1 MKLEDK
7 NDKRKKKIKPAGPA
21 TWFSAHPR
29 SSSVRPISTF
39 ITHRPNLICLA
50 QHWGAPTTGST
61 RQSHG
66 RGHLL
71 SLVHALWAQCGGHTS
86 KCMQTRARVR
96 FRGLCQ
102 VGRLV
107 SCFFPNR
114 KHRDP
119 LNSRPQ
125 NLGSALSS
133 QVVTNARQASDRIPV
148 IPARISTGRTRA
160 LGIKSSR
167 SRDLLLLHLLRH
179 EPKSCCGAQRTME
192 DRGSPNREGSAPPY
206 LAFTADLESADGRGC
221 RATVLP
227 SPSQAY
233 RRHC

>member
-71 SLVHALWAQCGGHTS
+71 SLVHASWARCGGHTS

-102 VGRLV
+102 VGSPCQSFL
-107 SCFFPNR
+107 
-114 KHRDP
+114 
-119 LNSRPQ
+119 PQ
-125 NLGSALSS
+125 
-133 QVVTNARQASDRIPV
+133 Q
-148 IPARISTGRTRA
+148 
-160 LGIKSSR
+160 
-167 SRDLLLLHLLRH
+167 
-179 EPKSCCGAQRTME
+179 E
-192 DRGSPNREGSAPPY
+192 AP
-206 LAFTADLESADGRGC
+206 
-221 RATVLP
+221 
-227 SPSQAY
+227 
-233 RRHC
+233 

>member
-1 MKLEDK
+1 MDVGISSPWSMLC
-7 NDKRKKKIKPAGPA
+7 GPSVAA
-21 TWFSAHPR
+21 THPSACR
-29 SSSVRPISTF
+29 
-39 ITHRPNLICLA
+39 LA
-50 QHWGAPTTGST
+50 
-61 RQSHG
+61 
-66 RGHLL
+66 
-71 SLVHALWAQCGGHTS
+71 
-86 KCMQTRARVR
+86 RASGFVVSARW
-96 FRGLCQ
+96 
-102 VGRLV
+102 GRLV
-107 SCFFPNR
+107 SRFFSNR
-114 KHRDP
+114 KHCDP

-167 SRDLLLLHLLRH
+167 SRDLLLLHLLHH
-179 EPKSCCGAQRTME
+179 EPKSCRGAQRTME

-221 RATVLP
+221 RATMLP
-227 SPSQAY
+227 SPSQSY

>member
-71 SLVHALWAQCGGHTS
+71 SLVHASWARCGATHPS
-86 KCMQTRARVR
+86 ACRLARASGFV
-96 FRGLCQ
+96 
-102 VGRLV
+102 V
-107 SCFFPNR
+107 SAR
-114 KHRDP
+114 WV
-119 LNSRPQ
+119 
-125 NLGSALSS
+125 ALS
-133 QVVTNARQASDRIPV
+133 VVSSPTGSTVILSTPVRKILAR
-148 IPARISTGRTRA
+148 
-160 LGIKSSR
+160 LF
-167 SRDLLLLHLLRH
+167 LLR
-179 EPKSCCGAQRTME
+179 S
-192 DRGSPNREGSAPPY
+192 
-206 LAFTADLESADGRGC
+206 
-221 RATVLP
+221 
-227 SPSQAY
+227 
-233 RRHC
+233 